1 MTTYDV
7 HAHCVPEGLF
17 TALRREPERYG
28 TEVVEGEGGGG
39 GTSVRF
45 ANGLTTRPV
54 RDDLVDVDRRL
65 ASMDAARVDV
75 QLVSSWVDVTGYG
88 LPVDAAVRY
97 TRMFNEVLGAMIADH
112 PGRFLGLCNV
122 PLQDPDAAA
131 TELRRA
137 VVGDGFVGAEIM
149 TTVEDV
155 DLGDPSLDPFWGMA
169 AELRCPILIHPS
181 FTPLAGQDLSR
192 HMLDNLVGRPTES
205 TIAAAR
211 MIFAGVLERFAELR
225 LILVHGGGFVP
236 WQVARW
242 DRGYEAIPR
251 ATAGNLS
258 RRPSASLRNV
268 WFDTVLHDARTV
280 GYLIDW
286 AGADRVVLGSDY
298 PFPMGD
304 LTPVD
309 TLDAVT
315 ALDDATRQAI
325 LQDNVERLL
334 ADIRR

>member
-1 MTTYDV
+1 MATTYDV
-7 HAHCVPEGLF
+7 HAHCVPEGLLAQLR
-17 TALRREPERYG
+17 TAPDGYGAEIIERE
-28 TEVVEGEGGGG
+28 G

-45 ANGLTTRPV
+45 AHGLTTRPV
-54 RDDLVDVDRRL
+54 RGDLVDVGQRL

-88 LPVDAAVRY
+88 LPAAAAVRY
-97 TRMFNEVLGAMIADH
+97 TRMFNEALGAMIADH
-112 PGRFLGLCNV
+112 PERFLGLCNV
-122 PLQDPDAAA
+122 PLQDPEAAA
-131 TELRRA
+131 AELRRA
-137 VVGDGFVGAEIM
+137 VVDDGFVGAEIM

-155 DLGDPSLDPFWGMA
+155 DLDDRSLDPFWGMA
-169 AELRCPILIHPS
+169 SELRCPILIHPS

-192 HMLDNLVGRPTES
+192 HMLDNLLGRPAES

-211 MIFAGVLERFAELR
+211 MIFAGVLERFGELR

-236 WQVARW
+236 WQIARW
-242 DRGYEAIPR
+242 DRGYDAIPAKT
-251 ATAGNLS
+251 ATNLR
-258 RRPSASLRNV
+258 RRPTESLRNV
-268 WFDTVLHDARTV
+268 YFDTVLHDARVV

-309 TLDAVT
+309 TLDAVRS
-315 ALDDATRQAI
+315 LDPADREAI
-325 LQDNVERLL
+325 LQHNVEALL
-334 ADIRR
+334 AGIKR